1 MASIQQSG
9 KNAFRSLWISLQ
21 LVGVLWIIQGL
32 QWLLHA
38 EWGIFGIYPR
48 EIFGLRGVVLAPL
61 IHANFGHL
69 LANTPPLFVLSAMVL
84 FFYRRVAAPAMVM
97 IYLLTGLAV
106 WTFARPVFHI
116 GASGV
121 VYGLVAFVFWNGIF
135 RRNIR
140 AIALA
145 LIVVFYYGS
154 MFMGILP
161 GQDGV
166 SWESHLLGGLAGIFT
181 AYWFKNRSEK
191 EEIREPYSWEKE
203 EQLPPGAFFDPDVFD
218 KTKAERRKERE
229 DQDNEGWF
237 RTHT

>member
-1 MASIQQSG
+1 MASIQQSS

-21 LVGVLWIIQGL
+21 LVGILWIIQGL

-48 EIFGLRGVVLAPL
+48 EMFGLRGVVLAPL

-161 GQDGV
+161 GQDGI

-181 AYWFKNRSEK
+181 AYWFKNSSEK

-203 EQLPPGAFFDPDVFD
+203 EQLPPGAFFDPNVFD

>member
-1 MASIQQSG
+1 MASIQQSS

-32 QWLLHA
+32 RWLLHA

-203 EQLPPGAFFDPDVFD
+203 EQLPPGAFFDPNVFD
-218 KTKAERRKERE
+218 KTKAERRREKE

>member
-1 MASIQQSG
+1 MASIQQSS

-21 LVGVLWIIQGL
+21 LVGILWIIQGL

-48 EIFGLRGVVLAPL
+48 EMFGLRGVVLAPL

-161 GQDGV
+161 GQDGI

-203 EQLPPGAFFDPDVFD
+203 EQLPPGAFFDPNVFD